1 MAAFQPQLSSEG
13 KIFELRHADE
23 MKSLSDEAISSIQS
37 NDLKQRPL
45 PGYTVSDVPK
55 EWIVGEKSRIRSDEN
70 PAFGR
75 AKVPAPWSRGGVRFK
90 LCWLPATAATSD
102 EHVLTC
108 PIDKINGDTR
118 LCTGHIGTSQVHC
131 QNQRI
136 EKARKFNNNS
146 RVVEVVDTFAGSSPL
161 KGSTDAGNVAVRYG
175 GRVTIEEV
183 LDSIFQQTS
192 PAALPYVDS
201 SITQPD
207 IPQKSEFCPGIYSGN
222 SALMQELMKN
232 PSDAE
237 LLLKSEQLFVRCSY
251 CHKTREL
258 ALARLQYV
266 TCKHC
271 YTYYCSKEC
280 RLKNWEKHSNGCSF
294 ARINTLCKDVI
305 MKVREDPLAQASMS
319 KLARMSYTSKGR
331 GSVNIRLSSPHIAQA
346 YVNHGW
352 SALSMI
358 PQQRLLHYYTIA
370 ALVRERKEPSLVAL
384 CRRYDPREKFILSV
398 SIIADIEHCPQ
409 TPPPET
415 ADWNHSLQGVQG
427 AIQTPSH
434 VAAITPASDMF
445 GPLTLVPTNV

>member
-55 EWIVGEKSRIRSDEN
+55 EWIVGEKSRI
-70 PAFGR
+70 
-75 AKVPAPWSRGGVRFK
+75 
-90 LCWLPATAATSD
+90 
-102 EHVLTC
+102 
-108 PIDKINGDTR
+108 
-118 LCTGHIGTSQVHC
+118 
-131 QNQRI
+131 
-136 EKARKFNNNS
+136 RKFNNNS